1 MSKSFVKEISYPP
14 RPPPPPKKR
23 DKTRVITSKT
33 APSVWTVFHVNNSG
47 HVNKSMISEPE
58 VVYLHRG
65 TENQVRK
72 AWAVADDGEGGQC
85 YLSEIKRE

>member
-1 MSKSFVKEISYPP
+1 MSKSFVKEISHL
-14 RPPPPPKKR
+14 PPPPKK

-33 APSVWTVFHVNNSG
+33 GPSVWTVFHVNNSG

-72 AWAVADDGEGGQC
+72 AWAVADGEGGQC
-85 YLSEIKRE
+85 YLSEIKRG